1 MDLCTLL
8 SPERIVASLRAADK
22 GQLLAELARRASSA
36 TGISTQDIQ
45 DGLFAREAL
54 GSTGIGGGVAI
65 PHARLLDLKS
75 FFALFVRLE
84 RGLDFE
90 AIDGQPVD
98 LVCLLL
104 VPTHAA
110 GEHLRALA
118 CISRPLRNPVVLA
131 SLRQAE
137 NASAIHAIFSN

>member
-1 MDLCTLL
+1 MDLNTLL
-8 SPERIVASLRAADK
+8 PPDRIVASLRAADK
-22 GQLLAELARRASSA
+22 GQLLTELARRASSA
-36 TGISTQDIQ
+36 TGIPKQDILE
-45 DGLFAREAL
+45 GLLAREAL

-65 PHARLLDLKS
+65 PHARFLNLKS

-118 CISRPLRNPVVLA
+118 CISRPLRDPIMLA
-131 SLRQAE
+131 SLRHAE
-137 NASAIHAIFSN
+137 NASALHAVLSN